1 MIDIYESMKKLFAL
15 LLLAVLAGGV
25 LQAAEPQSKV
35 VTTFLVMMNG
45 SQSKKEI
52 SKALKEQPGI
62 RKVEFD
68 MEAQT
73 VVVTFDGHENTVSN
87 LLKVFKKSGHTAA
100 AMETGCFGDPNG
112 CINAMKPDNIMP

>member
-1 MIDIYESMKKLFAL
+1 MKKIIAI
-15 LLLAVLAGGV
+15 LLLALLAGGV
-25 LQAAEPQSKV
+25 AGAAEPQLKV

-62 RKVEFD
+62 KKVEFD
-68 MEAQT
+68 LEAQT
-73 VVVTFDGHENTVSN
+73 VVVTFDGRENTVSN